1 MNFAMFDQVRLLT
14 AIPVSSTGPDDP
26 WPAPPIPAGT
36 EGVVMEIEGT
46 PSPIVEWFDA
56 FGNTIDCNSV
66 AADDLKLVARYPYAA
81 DDDGPAPTAA

>member
-14 AIPVSSTGPDDP
+14 AIPASSTGPDDP

-36 EGVVMEIEGT
+36 EGVVMELEGT

-56 FGNTIDCNSV
+56 FGNTIDCNS
-66 AADDLKLVARYPYAA
+66 AGGGRLEIGCEIPIR
-81 DDDGPAPTAA
+81 G